1 MGFLDSVG
9 GFLSGIANTAI
20 DAVGAAGGFV
30 VNNAQS
36 LASIAALVNQVRN
49 QQAATNGSAMSF
61 NATAALQELLAGG
74 GAGAMTMPGMTVN
87 PDTGSLVQQFVGALG
102 SVLGNLGRG
111 TAGAVLGG
119 AAGGAAVDAGSALL
133 SQLFGGGGVGIMGP
147 VPRDPQTGR
156 RLSAITFVDERTGK
170 PVVYKSQGSVILS
183 SSDLAGARK
192 TQRVARRAAK
202 GRRRL
207 PRLQAGVVGPGRTHV
222 VCGGCLTSPCGC
234 KG

>member
-1 MGFLDSVG
+1 MGFLDSLG
-9 GFLSGIANTAI
+9 GFLGGIANTAI

-30 VNNAQS
+30 VNNA
-36 LASIAALVNQVRN
+36 ASIAQVAALVNQIRG
-49 QQAATNGSAMSF
+49 ANGAMSTGSQNF
-61 NATAALQELLAGG
+61 NATAALNELLAGG
-74 GAGAMTMPGMTVN
+74 GTAAMTMPGMTIN

-102 SVLGNLGRG
+102 SILGNVGRT

-119 AAGGAAVDAGSALL
+119 AAGGVALDAGGALL
-133 SQLFGGGGVGIMGP
+133 SQLFGGGSVGIMGP

-156 RLSAITFVDERTGK
+156 RLGAITFVDDRTGK
-170 PVVYKSQGSVILS
+170 PVVYKSQGSCILS

-207 PRLQAGVVGPGRTHV
+207 PRLQAGAVGPGRTHV

-234 KG
+234 K